1 MKKLLFI
8 CLSIFVLPLQTLMA
22 DESPKVVV
30 SIKPLHS
37 LVSAVMEGVATPTLL
52 VKKGSPHAYT
62 LRPSE
67 ARALA
72 SADLVI
78 WIGHEME
85 SFLEKPLETVAENS
99 KQLELAEVL
108 ESSLLKTRSGIE
120 WDEHEH
126 HEGHDEDYEE
136 HATRVDHDEE
146 HEGHEEHATHEDHDE
161 EHEGHEE
168 HATHEDH
175 DEEHEGHEEHA
186 THEEHDEDHEATDE
200 EHEGHEEHADHEE
213 HHHGVNDMH
222 LWLDPKI
229 AQKVVAETTKMLIDI
244 DPAHTAQYQANSA
257 KVTTKLVALDASL
270 KQKLAPVKETPYL
283 AFHSA
288 YQYFEVAYDLN
299 AVGSVTID
307 PDRKPGAKGISE
319 IRERVKNTGARA
331 VFSEPQF
338 ESSLVETIIEGTGAT
353 TGVLDPLGSDLEQ
366 GPDAYFILLNNLA
379 NNLVIGLK

>member
-85 SFLEKPLETVAENS
+85 SFLEKPLETVAENA

-126 HEGHDEDYEE
+126 HEGHDED
-136 HATRVDHDEE
+136 
-146 HEGHEEHATHEDHDE
+146 HEEHATHEDHDE
-161 EHEGHEE
+161 EHEGHDDDHEGHKE
-168 HATHEDH
+168 HADHEATH
-175 DEEHEGHEEHA
+175 DEEHG
-186 THEEHDEDHEATDE
+186 DD
-200 EHEGHEEHADHEE
+200 HEEHADHEE

-229 AQKVVAETTKMLIDI
+229 AQKVVAETTKMLIEI
-244 DPAHTAQYQANSA
+244 DPAHAAQYQANSA
-257 KVTTKLVALDASL
+257 KVTTKLVALDTSL

-319 IRERVKNTGARA
+319 IRERVKKTGARA

-353 TGVLDPLGSDLEQ
+353 TGVLDPLGSEIPQ
-366 GPDAYFILLNNLA
+366 GPKAYFTLINNLA
-379 NNLVIGLK
+379 DNLVAGLE

>member
-22 DESPKVVV
+22 DENPKVVV

-85 SFLEKPLETVAENS
+85 SFLEKPLETVAENA

-108 ESSLLKTRSGIE
+108 ETSLLKTRSGVE

-126 HEGHDEDYEE
+126 HED
-136 HATRVDHDEE
+136 HATHEE

-186 THEEHDEDHEATDE
+186 TDEEHDDDHEGHKEHADHEATHDE
-200 EHEGHEEHADHEE
+200 EHEGHDEDADHEE
-213 HHHGVNDMH
+213 HHHGVMDMH
-222 LWLDPKI
+222 FWLDPKI
-229 AQKVVAETTKMLIDI
+229 AQKVVTETTKMLIDI
-244 DPAHTAQYQANSA
+244 DPAHAVQYQANSA
-257 KVTTKLVALDASL
+257 KLTTKLVALDASL
-270 KQKLAPVKETPYL
+270 KQKLAPVKDTPYL

-319 IRERVKNTGARA
+319 IRERVKKTKARA

-353 TGVLDPLGSDLEQ
+353 TGVLDPLGSDLAQ
-366 GPDAYFILLNNLA
+366 GPDTYFILLNNLA
-379 NNLVIGLK
+379 DNLVIGLK

>member
-8 CLSIFVLPLQTLMA
+8 CLSVFVLPLQTLMA
-22 DESPKVVV
+22 DETAKVVV

-52 VKKGSPHAYT
+52 VKKGSPHAYS

-72 SADLVI
+72 NADLVV

-85 SFLEKPLETVAENS
+85 SFLEKPLETVANNAT
-99 KQLELAEVL
+99 QLELAEVL
-108 ESSLLKTRSGIE
+108 EPSLLKTRNGTE

-126 HEGHDEDYEE
+126 HDEHGDEHEE
-136 HATRVDHDEE
+136 HAAHDDHHEGHE
-146 HEGHEEHATHEDHDE
+146 GHEGHEEHAAHDDHDE
-161 EHEGHEE
+161 
-168 HATHEDH
+168 D
-175 DEEHEGHEEHA
+175 
-186 THEEHDEDHEATDE
+186 
-200 EHEGHEEHADHEE
+200 HEGHEEHADHKE

-222 LWLDPKI
+222 LWLDPKM
-229 AQKVVAETTKMLIDI
+229 AQKVVIETAKALIAI
-244 DPAHTAQYQANSA
+244 DPAHAVQYQENA
-257 KVTTKLVALDASL
+257 TKLEQKLVLLDQQL
-270 KQKLAPVKETPYL
+270 VQKLAPVKTVPYL

-319 IRERVKNTGARA
+319 IRERVKRTGAKA

-338 ESSLVETIIEGTGAT
+338 ESSLVETIIEGSGAK
-353 TGVLDPLGSDLEQ
+353 TGVLDPLGSDIEQ
-366 GPDAYFILLNNLA
+366 GPEAYFTLLNNLA
-379 NNLVIGLK
+379 DNLVTGLK

>member
-85 SFLEKPLETVAENS
+85 SFLEKPLETVAENA

-108 ESSLLKTRSGIE
+108 ETSLLKTRSGVE
-120 WDEHEH
+120 WDEHED
-126 HEGHDEDYEE
+126 HED
-136 HATRVDHDEE
+136 
-146 HEGHEEHATHEDHDE
+146 HEEHATHEDHDE
-161 EHEGHEE
+161 
-168 HATHEDH
+168 DH
-175 DEEHEGHEEHA
+175 DEEHESHEEHA
-186 THEEHDEDHEATDE
+186 THEEHDDDHEGHQEHADHEATHDE
-200 EHEGHEEHADHEE
+200 EHEEHADHEE
-213 HHHGVNDMH
+213 HHHGVMDMH

-229 AQKVVAETTKMLIDI
+229 AQKIVAETTKMLIDI
-244 DPAHTAQYQANSA
+244 DPAHAAQYQANSA
-257 KVTTKLVALDASL
+257 KLTAKLIVLDASL

-288 YQYFEVAYDLN
+288 YQYFEAAYDLN

-319 IRERVKNTGARA
+319 IRERVKKTGARA

-353 TGVLDPLGSDLEQ
+353 TGVLDPLGSEIPQ
-366 GPDAYFILLNNLA
+366 GPKAYFTLINNLA
-379 NNLVIGLK
+379 DNLVAGLE

>member
-85 SFLEKPLETVAENS
+85 SFLEKPLETVAENA

-126 HEGHDEDYEE
+126 HED
-136 HATRVDHDEE
+136 
-146 HEGHEEHATHEDHDE
+146 HATHEDHDE
-161 EHEGHEE
+161 EHEGHKE
-168 HATHEDH
+168 HADHEATH
-175 DEEHEGHEEHA
+175 DEEHG
-186 THEEHDEDHEATDE
+186 DD
-200 EHEGHEEHADHEE
+200 HEEHADHEE

-244 DPAHTAQYQANSA
+244 DPAHAAQYQANSA

-319 IRERVKNTGARA
+319 IRERVKKTGARA

-353 TGVLDPLGSDLEQ
+353 TGVLDPLGSEIPQ
-366 GPDAYFILLNNLA
+366 GPKAYFTLINNLA
-379 NNLVIGLK
+379 DNLVAGLE

>member
-85 SFLEKPLETVAENS
+85 SFLEKPLETVAENA

-126 HEGHDEDYEE
+126 HEGHDED
-136 HATRVDHDEE
+136 
-146 HEGHEEHATHEDHDE
+146 HEEHATHEDHDE
-161 EHEGHEE
+161 EHEGHKE
-168 HATHEDH
+168 HADHEATH
-175 DEEHEGHEEHA
+175 DEEHG
-186 THEEHDEDHEATDE
+186 DD
-200 EHEGHEEHADHEE
+200 HEEHADHEE

-229 AQKVVAETTKMLIDI
+229 AQKVVAETTKMLIEI
-244 DPAHTAQYQANSA
+244 DPAHAAQYQANSA
-257 KVTTKLVALDASL
+257 KVTTKLVALDTSL

-319 IRERVKNTGARA
+319 IRERVKKTGARA

-353 TGVLDPLGSDLEQ
+353 TGVLDPLGSEIPQ
-366 GPDAYFILLNNLA
+366 GPKAYFTLINNLA
-379 NNLVIGLK
+379 DNLVAGLE

>member
-85 SFLEKPLETVAENS
+85 SFLEKPLETVAENA

-126 HEGHDEDYEE
+126 HEGHDED
-136 HATRVDHDEE
+136 
-146 HEGHEEHATHEDHDE
+146 HEEHATHEDHDE
-161 EHEGHEE
+161 EHEGHKE
-168 HATHEDH
+168 HADHEATH
-175 DEEHEGHEEHA
+175 DEEHG
-186 THEEHDEDHEATDE
+186 DD
-200 EHEGHEEHADHEE
+200 HEEHADHEE

-244 DPAHTAQYQANSA
+244 DPAHAAQYQANSA

-319 IRERVKNTGARA
+319 IRERVKKTGARA

-353 TGVLDPLGSDLEQ
+353 TGVLDPLGSDLAQ
-366 GPDAYFILLNNLA
+366 GPDTYFILLNNLA
-379 NNLVIGLK
+379 DNLVIGLK

>member
-85 SFLEKPLETVAENS
+85 SFLEKPLETVAENA

-126 HEGHDEDYEE
+126 HEGHDED
-136 HATRVDHDEE
+136 
-146 HEGHEEHATHEDHDE
+146 HEEHATHEDHDE
-161 EHEGHEE
+161 EHEGHKE
-168 HATHEDH
+168 HADHEATH
-175 DEEHEGHEEHA
+175 DEEH
-186 THEEHDEDHEATDE
+186 DDD
-200 EHEGHEEHADHEE
+200 HEEHADHEE

-244 DPAHTAQYQANSA
+244 DPAHAAQYQANSA

-319 IRERVKNTGARA
+319 IRERVKNTDARA

-366 GPDAYFILLNNLA
+366 GSDAYFILLNNLA
-379 NNLVIGLK
+379 DNLVIGLK

>member
-22 DESPKVVV
+22 DETPKVVV

-85 SFLEKPLETVAENS
+85 SFLEKPLETVAENA

-108 ESSLLKTRSGIE
+108 ETSLLKTRSGVE

-126 HEGHDEDYEE
+126 HEGHDEDLEE
-136 HATRVDHDEE
+136 HDEE
-146 HEGHEEHATHEDHDE
+146 HEGH
-161 EHEGHEE
+161 
-168 HATHEDH
+168 
-175 DEEHEGHEEHA
+175 
-186 THEEHDEDHEATDE
+186 DED
-200 EHEGHEEHADHEE
+200 ADHEE
-213 HHHGVNDMH
+213 HHHGVMDMH

-229 AQKVVAETTKMLIDI
+229 AQKVVTETTKMLIDI
-244 DPAHTAQYQANSA
+244 DPAHAVQYQANSA
-257 KVTTKLVALDASL
+257 KLMTKLIALDASL
-270 KQKLAPVKETPYL
+270 KQKLAPVKDTPYL

-299 AVGSVTID
+299 AVGSV
-307 PDRKPGAKGISE
+307 
-319 IRERVKNTGARA
+319 
-331 VFSEPQF
+331 
-338 ESSLVETIIEGTGAT
+338 
-353 TGVLDPLGSDLEQ
+353 
-366 GPDAYFILLNNLA
+366 LNQA
-379 NNLVIGLK
+379 

>member
-22 DESPKVVV
+22 DENPKVVV

-85 SFLEKPLETVAENS
+85 SFLEKPLETVAENA

-108 ESSLLKTRSGIE
+108 ETSLLKTRSGVE

-126 HEGHDEDYEE
+126 HED
-136 HATRVDHDEE
+136 HATHEE

-186 THEEHDEDHEATDE
+186 TDEEHDDDHEGHKEHADHEATHDE
-200 EHEGHEEHADHEE
+200 EHEGHDEDADHEE
-213 HHHGVNDMH
+213 HHHGVMDMH
-222 LWLDPKI
+222 FWLDPKV
-229 AQKVVAETTKMLIDI
+229 AQKIVTETTKMLIDI
-244 DPAHTAQYQANSA
+244 DPAHAVQYQANSA
-257 KVTTKLVALDASL
+257 KLTTKLVALDALL
-270 KQKLAPVKETPYL
+270 KQKLAPVKDTPYL

-319 IRERVKNTGARA
+319 IRERVKKTKARA

-353 TGVLDPLGSDLEQ
+353 TGVLDPLGSDLTQ
-366 GPDAYFILLNNLA
+366 GPDTYFILLNNLA
-379 NNLVIGLK
+379 DNLVIGLK

>member
-8 CLSIFVLPLQTLMA
+8 CLSVFVLPLQTLMA
-22 DESPKVVV
+22 DETAKVVV

-52 VKKGSPHAYT
+52 VKKGSPHAYS

-72 SADLVI
+72 NADLVV

-85 SFLEKPLETVAENS
+85 SFLEKPLETVADNA

-108 ESSLLKTRSGIE
+108 ESSLLKTRNGAE

-126 HEGHDEDYEE
+126 HDEHGD
-136 HATRVDHDEE
+136 E
-146 HEGHEEHATHEDHDE
+146 HEGDEENATHDD
-161 EHEGHEE
+161 
-168 HATHEDH
+168 
-175 DEEHEGHEEHA
+175 
-186 THEEHDEDHEATDE
+186 EHDEA
-200 EHEGHEEHADHEE
+200 HEEDDAHEE
-213 HHHGVNDMH
+213 HHHGVHDMH
-222 LWLDPKI
+222 LWLDPKM
-229 AQKVVAETTKMLIDI
+229 AQKVVIESVKALIKI
-244 DPAHTAQYQANSA
+244 DPAHAAQYQENAA
-257 KVTTKLVALDASL
+257 KLEEKLVLLDQQL
-270 KQKLAPVKETPYL
+270 VQKLTPVKTVPYL

-319 IRERVKNTGARA
+319 IRERVKRTGARA

-338 ESSLVETIIEGTGAT
+338 ESSLVETIIEDTGAK
-353 TGVLDPLGSDLEQ
+353 TGVLDPLGSEIEQ
-366 GPDAYFILLNNLA
+366 GPEAYFTLLNNLA
-379 NNLVIGLK
+379 DNLVTGLK

>member
-22 DESPKVVV
+22 DENPKVVV

-85 SFLEKPLETVAENS
+85 SFLEKPLETVAENA

-108 ESSLLKTRSGIE
+108 ETSLLKTRSGVE

-126 HEGHDEDYEE
+126 HED
-136 HATRVDHDEE
+136 HATHEE

-186 THEEHDEDHEATDE
+186 TDEEHDDDHEGHKEHADHEATHDE
-200 EHEGHEEHADHEE
+200 EHEGHDEDTDHEE
-213 HHHGVNDMH
+213 HHHGVMDMH
-222 LWLDPKI
+222 FWLDPKV
-229 AQKVVAETTKMLIDI
+229 AQKIVTETTKMLIDI
-244 DPAHTAQYQANSA
+244 DPAHAVQYQANSA
-257 KVTTKLVALDASL
+257 KLTTKLVALDASL
-270 KQKLAPVKETPYL
+270 KQKLAPVKDTPYL

-319 IRERVKNTGARA
+319 IRERVKKTKARA

-353 TGVLDPLGSDLEQ
+353 TGVLDPLGSDLDQ
-366 GPDAYFILLNNLA
+366 GPEAYFILLSNLA
-379 NNLVIGLK
+379 DNLVIGLK

>member
-126 HEGHDEDYEE
+126 EHEHHEGHDED
-136 HATRVDHDEE
+136 
-146 HEGHEEHATHEDHDE
+146 HEEHATHEDHDE
-161 EHEGHEE
+161 DHEGHV
-168 HATHEDH
+168 
-175 DEEHEGHEEHA
+175 EHE
-186 THEEHDEDHEATDE
+186 THEDHEATDE

-288 YQYFEVAYDLN
+288 YQYFEAAYDLN

-319 IRERVKNTGARA
+319 IRERVKKTGARA

-366 GPDAYFILLNNLA
+366 GSDAYFILLNNLA
-379 NNLVIGLK
+379 DNLVIGLK

>member
-22 DESPKVVV
+22 DETPKVVV

-52 VKKGSPHAYT
+52 VKKGSPHAYS

-72 SADLVI
+72 NADLVV

-85 SFLEKPLETVAENS
+85 SFLEKPLETVADNAM
-99 KQLELAEVL
+99 QLELAEVL
-108 ESSLLKTRSGIE
+108 ESSLLKTRDGAE

-126 HEGHDEDYEE
+126 HDEHGDVHEGHDKD
-136 HATRVDHDEE
+136 
-146 HEGHEEHATHEDHDE
+146 HEGHEEHAVHDDHDE
-161 EHEGHEE
+161 DHEGHEE
-168 HATHEDH
+168 HAAHDDH
-175 DEEHEGHEEHA
+175 DEDHEGHEEHA
-186 THEEHDEDHEATDE
+186 AHDD
-200 EHEGHEEHADHEE
+200 HEGHEDHADHEE

-222 LWLDPKI
+222 LWLDPKMAQRVVIETAKALI
-229 AQKVVAETTKMLIDI
+229 AI
-244 DPAHTAQYQANSA
+244 DPAHAAQYQENA
-257 KVTTKLVALDASL
+257 TKLEEKLVLLDQQL
-270 KQKLAPVKETPYL
+270 VQKLAPVKTVPYL

-319 IRERVKNTGARA
+319 IRERVKRTGARA

-338 ESSLVETIIEGTGAT
+338 ESSLVETIIEGSGAK
-353 TGVLDPLGSDLEQ
+353 TGVLDPLGSDIEQ
-366 GPDAYFILLNNLA
+366 GPEAYFILLNNLA
-379 NNLVIGLK
+379 NNLVTSLK

>member
-8 CLSIFVLPLQTLMA
+8 CISVLLLPIQSLMA
-22 DESPKVVV
+22 AESPKVVV
-30 SIKPLHS
+30 SIKPIHS

-72 SADLVI
+72 SADLVV

-85 SFLEKPLETVAENS
+85 SFLEKPLETVADNAT
-99 KQLELAEVL
+99 QLELAEIL
-108 ESSLLKTRSGIE
+108 ESSLLKTRNGVE

-126 HEGHDEDYEE
+126 HDEADEGHEE
-136 HATRVDHDEE
+136 HASHDDHDEE
-146 HEGHEEHATHEDHDE
+146 HEGHEEHASHDDHDE

-168 HATHEDH
+168 HASHDDH
-175 DEEHEGHEEHA
+175 D
-186 THEEHDEDHEATDE
+186 
-200 EHEGHEEHADHEE
+200 EE
-213 HHHGVNDMH
+213 HHHGVHDMH
-222 LWLDPKI
+222 LWLDPKM
-229 AQKVVAETTKMLIDI
+229 AQKVVIETAKALIEI
-244 DPAHTAQYQANSA
+244 DPTHAVQYQANA
-257 KVTTKLVALDASL
+257 TKLEEKLVLLDQQL
-270 KQKLAPVKETPYL
+270 VQKLAPVKNVPYL

-307 PDRKPGAKGISE
+307 PDRKPGAKGLSE
-319 IRERVKNTGARA
+319 IRERVKRTSARA

-338 ESSLVETIIEGTGAT
+338 ESSLVETIIEGSGAK
-353 TGVLDPLGSDLEQ
+353 TGVLDPLGSEIDQ
-366 GPDAYFILLNNLA
+366 GPEAYFILLNNLA
-379 NNLVIGLK
+379 DNLVLGLQ

>member
-22 DESPKVVV
+22 DENPKVVV

-85 SFLEKPLETVAENS
+85 SFLEKPLETVAENA

-108 ESSLLKTRSGIE
+108 ETSLLKTRSGVE

-126 HEGHDEDYEE
+126 HED
-136 HATRVDHDEE
+136 HATHEK
-146 HEGHEEHATHEDHDE
+146 HEGHEEHAIHEDHDE
-161 EHEGHEE
+161 EHEGHEQHATDEEHDDDHEGHKE
-168 HATHEDH
+168 HADHEATH
-175 DEEHEGHEEHA
+175 DEEHEGH
-186 THEEHDEDHEATDE
+186 DEDT
-200 EHEGHEEHADHEE
+200 DHEE
-213 HHHGVNDMH
+213 HHHGVMDMH
-222 LWLDPKI
+222 FWLDPKV
-229 AQKVVAETTKMLIDI
+229 AQKIVTETTKMLIDI
-244 DPAHTAQYQANSA
+244 DPAHAVQYQANSA
-257 KVTTKLVALDASL
+257 KLTTKLVALDASL
-270 KQKLAPVKETPYL
+270 KQKLAPVKDTPYL

-319 IRERVKNTGARA
+319 IRERVKKTKARA

-353 TGVLDPLGSDLEQ
+353 TGVLDPLGSDLTQ
-366 GPDAYFILLNNLA
+366 GPDTYFILLNNLA
-379 NNLVIGLK
+379 DNLVIGLK

>member
-37 LVSAVMEGVATPTLL
+37 LVSAVMEGVGTPTLL

-85 SFLEKPLETVAENS
+85 SFLEKPLETVAENA

-108 ESSLLKTRSGIE
+108 ETSLLKTRSGVE

-126 HEGHDEDYEE
+126 HEDHEE
-136 HATRVDHDEE
+136 HATHEDHEEE

-168 HATHEDH
+168 HATDEEHDDDHEGHKEHADHEATH
-175 DEEHEGHEEHA
+175 DEEHEGH
-186 THEEHDEDHEATDE
+186 DED
-200 EHEGHEEHADHEE
+200 ADHEE
-213 HHHGVNDMH
+213 HHHGVMDMH
-222 LWLDPKI
+222 FWLDPKI
-229 AQKVVAETTKMLIDI
+229 AQKVVTETTKMLIDI
-244 DPAHTAQYQANSA
+244 DPAHAVQYQANSA
-257 KVTTKLVALDASL
+257 KLTTKLAALDASL
-270 KQKLAPVKETPYL
+270 KQKLAPVKEMPYL

-319 IRERVKNTGARA
+319 IRERVKKTKARA

-353 TGVLDPLGSDLEQ
+353 TGVLDPLGSDLTQ
-366 GPDAYFILLNNLA
+366 GPDTYFILLNNLA
-379 NNLVIGLK
+379 DNLVIGLK